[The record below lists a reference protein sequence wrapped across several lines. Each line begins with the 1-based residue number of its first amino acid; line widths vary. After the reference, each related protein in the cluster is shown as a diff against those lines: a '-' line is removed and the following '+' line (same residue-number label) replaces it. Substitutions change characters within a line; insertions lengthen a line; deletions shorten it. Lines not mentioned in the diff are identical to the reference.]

1 MRLISS
7 LPVLP
12 KIFPRNDAQREAE
25 IERRLMRVAAKI
37 GGELFGVVPEGHRR
51 EFFCL
56 DERTWIWHEEWLDA
70 SGQRHIVT
78 TRYDVRPDGVLKSQG
93 GQTYQRLTKAEARNL
108 YRATELYYERVKAEY
123 SRLLAT
129 QAG

>member
-1 MRLISS
+1 
-7 LPVLP
+7 
-12 KIFPRNDAQREAE
+12 
-25 IERRLMRVAAKI
+25 MRVAAKI